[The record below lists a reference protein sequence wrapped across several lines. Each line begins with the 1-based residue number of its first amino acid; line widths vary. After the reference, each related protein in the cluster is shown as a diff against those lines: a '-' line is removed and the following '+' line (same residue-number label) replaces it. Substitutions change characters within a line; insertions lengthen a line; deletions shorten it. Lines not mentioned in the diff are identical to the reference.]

1 MIPSIN
7 PKLKFEYYPVK
18 YLKFSLPLL
27 GILAFFSFFFY
38 FIFSGKSITNEN
50 DSVLIFA
57 PLVLMFFLIGIGFL
71 LNVQEKK
78 LLKYNDIL
86 NNTAPVKKWL
96 NTTNIINFKG
106 MVYLMTD
113 NENQKAE
120 EGEFV
125 VIQVSKN
132 KRLKKAPLNLSYYY
146 NTGYDKKLLLFEDG
160 RNIFTGFKLERQEA
174 REQLEKSIKYTP
186 LLAAVGGIAP
196 FIIVI
201 ILAFQINNMS
211 KLSQFYTS
219 SYKWSNTEAE
229 IITSKIDETSIKRG
243 KRTITG
249 YKNVVKYRYSVN
261 NNEYVSDLISFDYA
275 PFSELSEA
283 ENMKSYLD
291 FEKHIKIFY
300 NSKNPKQS
308 YIIPANLKVVN
319 NSKTTLIYAAII
331 VTVLGIFL
339 DIFLVF
345 YIKKVKA
352 KQLNLQKSV

>member
-186 LLAAVGGIAP
+186 LLAALGGIAP
-196 FIIVI
+196 FIVVIV
-201 ILAFQINNMS
+201 LAFQINNMT

-219 SYKWSNTEAE
+219 SYKWNSTEAE
-229 IITSKIDETSIKRG
+229 IITSKIEETPIKHG
-243 KRTITG
+243 KQTVTG
-249 YKNVVKYRYSVN
+249 YRNVVKYKYSVN
-261 NNEYVSDLISFDYA
+261 NIKYVSDLISFDYA

-300 NSKNPKQS
+300 NSNNPKQS
-308 YIIPANLKVVN
+308 YIIPANLKTVN